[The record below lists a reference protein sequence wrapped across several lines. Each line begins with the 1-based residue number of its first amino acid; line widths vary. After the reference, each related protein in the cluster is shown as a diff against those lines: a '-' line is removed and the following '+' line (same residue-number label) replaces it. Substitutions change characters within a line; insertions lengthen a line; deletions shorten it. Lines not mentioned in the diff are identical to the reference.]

1 MCRLRAQPQK
11 KSFQFDHDPEERL
24 MAHRHSEQE
33 HMHCMG
39 ASQHSVG
46 DHIGIISSL
55 DELSGLGAHLSAYLK
70 FTSLS

>member
-1 MCRLRAQPQK
+1 
-11 KSFQFDHDPEERL
+11 

-39 ASQHSVG
+39 TSQHSVG

-55 DELSGLGAHLSAYLK
+55 DEISDLGAHLSAYLK